1 MEERERG
8 KEETEMPGPRQKL
21 SVLEANGR
29 KHLSKAE
36 KAARAA
42 QEVELPKPAKMRV
55 PRWLPEHL
63 KADFRALAKELLAA
77 DMGAA
82 QLDRDTVGRY
92 LVAQHQFT
100 AACRMV
106 QDALDQEDPDMV
118 NKWTRA
124 QKSYFEQARACANDL
139 GLTITSRCRLVV
151 PEARKP
157 EENPFLQLMEA
168 RRRA

>member
-1 MEERERG
+1 MAMKPLRPCRHPGCSALTREGYCQKHKPARA
-8 KEETEMPGPRQKL
+8 PRRTSAEYHSWYSL
-21 SVLEANGR
+21 SVWTE
-29 KHLSKAE
+29 
-36 KAARAA
+36 
-42 QEVELPKPAKMRV
+42 
-55 PRWLPEHL
+55 
-63 KADFRALAKELLAA
+63 ELLAA

-106 QDALDQEDPDMV
+106 QDALDQEDPDLV

-157 EENPFLQLMEA
+157 EKNPFLQLMEA